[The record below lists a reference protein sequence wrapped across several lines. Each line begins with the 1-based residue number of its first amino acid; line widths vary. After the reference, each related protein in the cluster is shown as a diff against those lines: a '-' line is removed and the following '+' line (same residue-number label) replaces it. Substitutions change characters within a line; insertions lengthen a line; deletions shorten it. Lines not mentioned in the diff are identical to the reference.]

1 MLDSDGL
8 PPRESLKQFLGAVGD
23 RDLFSD
29 DPEFDSH
36 WLSMLVDAAI
46 SFGGRKLR
54 DAKKLVEQV
63 SVNHRLEFAD
73 PPRHRAEADA
83 RRLAFA
89 VTQATLITAKAN
101 SKYQMALIRRP
112 NAAGLPATAA
122 GSDLP

>member
-8 PPRESLKQFLGAVGD
+8 PPREALKRFLDAVGG
-23 RDLFSD
+23 RALFSD

-36 WLSMLVDAAI
+36 WLSMLVDAAN

-63 SVNHRLEFAD
+63 SVHHGLEFAD

-89 VTQATLITAKAN
+89 VTQATTDHRKCGDC
-101 SKYQMALIRRP
+101 P
-112 NAAGLPATAA
+112 PPLPALT
-122 GSDLP
+122 LP